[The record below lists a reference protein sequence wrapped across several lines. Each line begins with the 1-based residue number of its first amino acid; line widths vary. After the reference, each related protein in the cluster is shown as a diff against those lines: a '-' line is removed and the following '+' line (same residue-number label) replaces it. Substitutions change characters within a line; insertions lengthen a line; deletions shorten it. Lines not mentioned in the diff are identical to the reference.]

1 METHGLQNIPPAY
14 FMKSHA
20 VMLVYDPGE
29 SNTLRALPEWMKAIQ
44 ECNVQNVVFSLWRN
58 DMGNDLDIEEE
69 TEKEFLQQN
78 KIKKH
83 LYFQVSTTLQEN
95 ICESFET
102 LVHAAHKEH
111 HAAPRPNSS
120 SIEVLSLEASVS
132 DKPRHHDQ
140 CCKTCC

>member
-1 METHGLQNIPPAY
+1 MEGRGLQSIPPAY

-29 SNTLRALPEWMKAIQ
+29 SNTLQALPEWMKAIQ
-44 ECNVQNVVFSLWRN
+44 DCNVQNVVFSLWRN

-83 LYFQVSTTLQEN
+83 LYFQVSTTLEEN
-95 ICESFET
+95 IRESFET

-111 HAAPRPNSS
+111 KEHQSTLQS
-120 SIEVLSLEASVS
+120 DIEMLSLEAAVP
-132 DKPRHHDQ
+132 DYHHGHRCKP
-140 CCKTCC
+140 C